1 MWCSRNLQTPLRQWW
16 KFQGGGE
23 WQNQKIVKKYME
35 LNSNSQRG
43 GGGIYIFWKLTLF
56 LFDRQVLSVDFVGFV
71 ENSWNFFFLPTDFHT
86 SCLYCF
92 TIPLLSCILDSY
104 NRPGMYITLLWP
116 FWVITLAFCQI
127 TLSSGSS
134 ALQGPSIF
142 NIFLSAGWL
151 VPTLWPAGAWDGF
164 ILYLSIGQM
173 EKRMYCILN
182 VTGDFRPK
190 RPG

>member
-1 MWCSRNLQTPLRQWW
+1 MFQKSPNPPQAVMKISRGRGVAKSKDCKEIYGA
-16 KFQGGGE
+16 KFKFPEG
-23 WQNQKIVKKYME
+23 W
-35 LNSNSQRG
+35 
-43 GGGIYIFWKLTLF
+43 GGIYIFWKLTLF

-134 ALQGPSIF
+134 ALQPSIF